1 MSVDLSCETKKTPH
15 RLLAKIDVTPV
26 SDKPKDK
33 YRLTNW
39 PAYNAGLKQRGSL
52 TLWISEDVAGSWNY
66 DGVVKRGGQFEYSDT
81 CIRVLLT
88 LKVTFRLAFRQ
99 LEGFAG
105 SIFQL
110 MGIDLKVP
118 CYTQVCRRQKGL
130 PVPLGIS
137 ERVQRGEALHVVI
150 DSTGLKI
157 YGECEWKVRK
167 HGYSK
172 RRTWRKLHLAADEK
186 TGEILAQVL
195 TDNKTDDACVLPT
208 LIERVEKEG
217 IKIGKTGADGA
228 YDTTECWE
236 ILIEKS
242 IEPIIP
248 PRENAVYWGDVDDQI
263 GDHPRNHAL
272 QKIDEGGLEANRK
285 GWKMEAGYHRR
296 SISENVFFRWKTIL
310 GEKMYARKTENQQ
323 TEAAVKSAVLNRFIQ
338 IASPQSV
345 KVA

>member
-1 MSVDLSCETKKTPH
+1 MN
-15 RLLAKIDVTPV
+15 
-26 SDKPKDK
+26 KPKDK

-39 PAYNAGLKQRGSL
+39 SAYNAGLKQRGSL

-88 LKVTFRLAFRQ
+88 LKVTFRRAFRQ

-110 MGIDLKVP
+110 MGIDL
-118 CYTQVCRRQKGL
+118 R
-130 PVPLGIS
+130 
-137 ERVQRGEALHVVI
+137 
-150 DSTGLKI
+150 
-157 YGECEWKVRK
+157 VRK

-186 TGEILAQVL
+186 TGQILAQVL
-195 TDNKTDDACVLPT
+195 TDNKTDDASVLPT
-208 LIERVEKEG
+208 LIEQVQKEG

-242 IEPIIP
+242 IKPILP
-248 PRENAVYWGDVDDQI
+248 SRENAVYWGDVNDQI
-263 GDHPRNHAL
+263 GEHPRNRVL
-272 QKIDEGGLEANRK
+272 QKIDEAGLEANRK
-285 GWKMEAGYHRR
+285 GWKIESGYHRR
-296 SISENVFFRWKTIL
+296 SSSENVFFRWKTIL
-310 GEKMYARKTENQQ
+310 GEKMYARKTEHRQ